1 MPKLLRA
8 RPPADDA
15 EEQLVRRMAAA
26 RTASFDTVLRSRI
39 IVLSWD
45 GLSTAVIAAEL
56 RCHPKTVRER
66 ISRFNDD
73 GVESLTE
80 RPKVGRKP
88 RLTEGDRRRLIT
100 LASAPIEPGD
110 DIQRVVDRPLVG
122 AAVDGRGVRPRPWA
136 ITVARWTLDHLVMV
150 AREHGIRVG
159 RSHLRRILREAGF
172 RWERGGFWVAPAA
185 PESGRSAFG

>member
-8 RPPADDA
+8 RPASDDA

-45 GLSTAVIAAEL
+45 GLSTAAIAAEL

-73 GVESLTE
+73 GVASLTE

-88 RLTEGDRRRLIT
+88 RLTGADRQRLIT
-100 LASAPIEPGD
+100 LASFPIEPGD
-110 DIQRVVDRPLVG
+110 VSLDPAYARAEV
-122 AAVDGRGVRPRPWA
+122 AVDGWSARQRPWA

-150 AREHGIRVG
+150 AREHGIHVG

-172 RWERGGFWVAPAA
+172 RWERGGYWVAPAGPA
-185 PESGRSAFG
+185 SGRSAFG